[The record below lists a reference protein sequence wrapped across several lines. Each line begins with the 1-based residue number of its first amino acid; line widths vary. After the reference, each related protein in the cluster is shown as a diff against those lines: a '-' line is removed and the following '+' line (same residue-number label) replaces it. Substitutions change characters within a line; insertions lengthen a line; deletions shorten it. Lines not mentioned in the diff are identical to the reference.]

1 LSIDDD
7 RPEKIFDGQHCESG
21 SRAMALSG
29 RALVAAMCAAQVG
42 NLLPHVV
49 VPAVMAQH
57 LIPQWGL
64 SASEAG
70 LMASSFALGYMLAVP
85 LLTALTD
92 RIDAR
97 LILLI
102 GSAVSGLA
110 TFTFGVL
117 AEGLWSAIAI
127 WGVAGIGFAGA
138 YMPGLKALVDRL
150 PPGDSSRSVT
160 MYTATF
166 SIGVGLSFL
175 IAQLAAD
182 ALGWRWAFF
191 LTALGPLAMIAAC
204 LGMAPVAPVP
214 SSRRLLDFKPV
225 FRNRPAMG
233 FILGYGAHCF
243 ELYALRTWIV
253 AFWTYVAARHGG
265 EALLD
270 PMAVSVIAT
279 VLAMP
284 SSIIGNEAAIRFG
297 RHRAIVLFMS
307 IAGIVAVLIGAAAAT
322 AAPVV
327 LLALLFVYAIAI
339 PADSGALTSGMT
351 LSAQP
356 EFRGATMAMHSTI
369 GFGLSA
375 AGAWAIGVA
384 LDAGGGMDTSNGWR
398 VAFLVMAGGGLAGPI
413 AICWSRR
420 NRMARQPD

>member
-1 LSIDDD
+1 
-7 RPEKIFDGQHCESG
+7 
-21 SRAMALSG
+21 
-29 RALVAAMCAAQVG
+29 
-42 NLLPHVV
+42 
-49 VPAVMAQH
+49 MAQH
-57 LIPQWGL
+57 LIPEWNL

-85 LLTALTD
+85 VLTALTD

-97 LILLI
+97 YILLI

-110 TFTFGVL
+110 TFAFGWL

-127 WGVAGIGFAGA
+127 WAIAGIGFAGA

-175 IAQLAAD
+175 IAQVAAD
-182 ALGWRWAFF
+182 ALGWRWAFW

-204 LGMAPVAPVP
+204 LGMASVAAAA

-225 FRNRPAMG
+225 FRNRTAMG

-253 AFWTYVAARHGG
+253 AFWTFVTARHGG
-265 EALLD
+265 AALLE
-270 PMAVSVIAT
+270 PMVVSVIAA

-284 SSIIGNEAAIRFG
+284 SSIIGNEVAIRFG
-297 RHRAIVLFMS
+297 RHRAIVLIMG
-307 IAGIVAVLIGAAAAT
+307 IAGVVAVLIGAGVASTAT
-322 AAPVV
+322 TPLV
-327 LLALLFVYAIAI
+327 LLALLFVYSTAI

-351 LSAQP
+351 LSALP
-356 EFRGATMAMHSTI
+356 ECRGATMAMHSTI
-369 GFGLSA
+369 GFGMSA
-375 AGAWAIGVA
+375 VGAWAIGVA
-384 LDAGGGMDTSNGWR
+384 LDAGGGMDTPNGWLF
-398 VAFLVMAGGGLAGPI
+398 AFLFMAVGGLAGPI
-413 AICWSRR
+413 AIWWSRR
-420 NRMARQPD
+420 H

>member
-1 LSIDDD
+1 
-7 RPEKIFDGQHCESG
+7 
-21 SRAMALSG
+21 MALSG

-110 TFTFGVL
+110 TSAFGFF

-127 WGVAGIGFAGA
+127 WGIAGIGFAGA

-150 PPGDSSRSVT
+150 PPGDTSRSVT

-166 SIGVGLSFL
+166 SVGVGLSFL
-175 IAQLAAD
+175 IAQLAAG

-253 AFWTYVAARHGG
+253 AFWTYVAARNGG
-265 EALLD
+265 SALLD
-270 PMAVSVIAT
+270 PIAVSVIAA

-307 IAGIVAVLIGAAAAT
+307 IAGIVAVLIGAAVAT

-384 LDAGGGMDTSNGWR
+384 LDAGGGMEASNGWR
-398 VAFLVMAGGGLAGPI
+398 VAFLVMAAGGLTGPI

>member
-1 LSIDDD
+1 
-7 RPEKIFDGQHCESG
+7 
-21 SRAMALSG
+21 MALSG
-29 RALVAAMCAAQVG
+29 RALVAAMCAGQVG

-57 LIPQWGL
+57 LIPRWGL

-102 GSAVSGLA
+102 GSAASGSA
-110 TFTFGVL
+110 TFAFGLL

-127 WGVAGIGFAGA
+127 WGIAGIGFAGA

-214 SSRRLLDFKPV
+214 STRRLLDFKPV

-253 AFWTYVAARHGG
+253 AFWTYVAARSGG
-265 EALLD
+265 SGILD
-270 PMAVSVIAT
+270 PIAVSVIAA

-339 PADSGALTSGMT
+339 PANSGALTSGMT

-384 LDAGGGMDTSNGWR
+384 LDAGGGMETSNGWR
-398 VAFLVMAGGGLAGPI
+398 VAFLVMAAGGLAGPI
-413 AICWSRR
+413 AIWWSRR

>member
-1 LSIDDD
+1 
-7 RPEKIFDGQHCESG
+7 
-21 SRAMALSG
+21 MALSG
-29 RALVAAMCAAQVG
+29 RALVAAMCAGQVG

-57 LIPQWGL
+57 LIPEWRL

-92 RIDAR
+92 RMDAR
-97 LILLI
+97 SILLT

-110 TFTFGVL
+110 TFIFGSL

-127 WGVAGIGFAGA
+127 WAIAGIGFAGA

-150 PPGDSSRSVT
+150 PPGDNSRSVT

-175 IAQLAAD
+175 TAQVAAD
-182 ALGWRWAFF
+182 ALGWRWAFW
-191 LTALGPLAMIAAC
+191 LTALGPLAMITAC
-204 LGMAPVAPVP
+204 LGMAAVAPART
-214 SSRRLLDFKPV
+214 SRRLLDFKPV

-253 AFWTYVAARHGG
+253 AFWAFVAARNGG
-265 EALLD
+265 SALLE
-270 PMAVSVIAT
+270 PMMVSVIAA

-284 SSIIGNEAAIRFG
+284 ASIIGNEAAIRFG
-297 RHRAIVLFMS
+297 RHRAIVS
-307 IAGIVAVLIGAAAAT
+307 IMCVAGIMASLIGAT
-322 AAPVV
+322 MGAAPGL
-327 LLALLFVYAIAI
+327 LLALLLVYSIAI

-351 LSAQP
+351 LSA
-356 EFRGATMAMHSTI
+356 ESEYRGATMAMHSTI

-375 AGAWAIGVA
+375 TGSWAIGLA
-384 LDAGGGMDTSNGWR
+384 LDAGGGMDTSAGWLT
-398 VAFLVMAGGGLAGPI
+398 AFLVMAAGGLMGPV
-413 AICWSRR
+413 AIWWSV
-420 NRMARQPD
+420 RQNHG

>member
-1 LSIDDD
+1 
-7 RPEKIFDGQHCESG
+7 
-21 SRAMALSG
+21 MALSG

-150 PPGDSSRSVT
+150 PPGDTSRSVT

-166 SIGVGLSFL
+166 SVGVGLSFL

-191 LTALGPLAMIAAC
+191 LTALGPLAMIVAC

-265 EALLD
+265 AALLD
-270 PMAVSVIAT
+270 PIAVSVFAA

-327 LLALLFVYAIAI
+327 LLALLLVYAIAI

-384 LDAGGGMDTSNGWR
+384 LDAGGGMETSNGWR
-398 VAFLVMAGGGLAGPI
+398 VAFLVMAAGGLAGPI
-413 AICWSRR
+413 AIWWSRR
-420 NRMARQPD
+420 NQMARQPD

>member
-1 LSIDDD
+1 M
-7 RPEKIFDGQHCESG
+7 R
-21 SRAMALSG
+21 LSG
-29 RALVAAMCAAQVG
+29 RALVAAMCAGQVG

-49 VPAVMAQH
+49 VPAVMAGH

-64 SASEAG
+64 SATEAG

-85 LLTALTD
+85 VLTALTD
-92 RIDAR
+92 RTDAR
-97 LILLI
+97 LILLT

-110 TFTFGVL
+110 TFSFGLL

-127 WGVAGIGFAGA
+127 WSIAGIGFAGA

-160 MYTATF
+160 LYTATF
-166 SIGVGLSFL
+166 SVGVGLSFL
-175 IAQLAAD
+175 VAQLAAD
-182 ALGWRWAFF
+182 ALGWRSAFHI
-191 LTALGPLAMIAAC
+191 TALGPLAMIAAC
-204 LGMAPVAPVP
+204 LGMAPIKPTP

-253 AFWTYVAARHGG
+253 AFWTYVAARNGG
-265 EALLD
+265 SALLE
-270 PMAVSVIAT
+270 PMTVSVVAA

-297 RHRAIVLFMS
+297 RHRAIVLFMC
-307 IAGIVAVLIGAAAAT
+307 IAGIVATMIGAAAG
-322 AAPVV
+322 AAPAL
-327 LLALLFVYAIAI
+327 LLALLLVYSIAI

-356 EFRGATMAMHSTI
+356 EHRGATMAMHSTV

-375 AGAWAIGVA
+375 AGAWGIGLA
-384 LDAGGGMDTSNGWR
+384 LDAGGGMQTSTGWLA
-398 VAFLVMAGGGLAGPI
+398 AFLVMAAGGLTGPV
-413 AICWSRR
+413 AIWWSLRR
-420 NRMARQPD
+420 

>member
-1 LSIDDD
+1 
-7 RPEKIFDGQHCESG
+7 
-21 SRAMALSG
+21 MALSG
-29 RALVAAMCAAQVG
+29 RVLVAAMCAGQVG

-57 LIPQWGL
+57 LIPEWGL

-70 LMASSFALGYMLAVP
+70 LMASSFALGYMAAVP

-92 RIDAR
+92 RVDAR
-97 LILLI
+97 SILLT
-102 GSAVSGLA
+102 GSALCGLA
-110 TFTFGVL
+110 TFTFGWL

-127 WGVAGIGFAGA
+127 WAIAGIGFAGA

-150 PPGDSSRSVT
+150 PPGDGSRSVT

-175 IAQLAAD
+175 IAQVAAD
-182 ALGWRWAFF
+182 TLGWRWAFW

-204 LGMAPVAPVP
+204 LGMAGVAPAP

-253 AFWTYVAARHGG
+253 AFWTFVAARNDGS
-265 EALLD
+265 ALLD
-270 PMAVSVIAT
+270 PMVVSVIAA

-297 RHRAIVLFMS
+297 RHRAIVLFMC

-322 AAPVV
+322 AAPAV
-327 LLALLFVYAIAI
+327 LLALLFVYSIAI

-351 LSAQP
+351 LSAQQ
-356 EFRGATMAMHSTI
+356 EYRGATMAMHSTI

-375 AGAWAIGVA
+375 VGAWLIGAA
-384 LDAGGGMDTSNGWR
+384 LDIGGGMDTATGWLL
-398 VAFLVMAGGGLAGPI
+398 AFLAMAAGGLTGPV
-413 AICWSRR
+413 AVWWSLRR
-420 NRMARQPD
+420 

>member
-1 LSIDDD
+1 MTL
-7 RPEKIFDGQHCESG
+7 K
-21 SRAMALSG
+21 G
-29 RALVAAMCAAQVG
+29 RTLVAAMCVGQVG

-57 LIPQWGL
+57 LIPQWDL
-64 SASEAG
+64 SASQAG

-92 RIDAR
+92 RMDAR
-97 LILLI
+97 AILFA

-110 TFTFGVL
+110 TFAFGL
-117 AEGLWSAIAI
+117 FANGLWSAIAI
-127 WGVAGIGFAGA
+127 WAVAGIGFAGA

-160 MYTATF
+160 LYTATF

-175 IAQLAAD
+175 IAQIAAD
-182 ALGWRWAFF
+182 ALGWRAAFYI
-191 LTALGPLAMIAAC
+191 TALGPLAMMAAC
-204 LGMAPVAPVP
+204 LGMASVKPTP
-214 SSRRLLDFKPV
+214 SSRRLLDFMPV

-253 AFWTYVAARHGG
+253 AFWAFVVARNGG
-265 EALLD
+265 AALLE
-270 PMAVSVIAT
+270 PITVSVISA

-284 SSIIGNEAAIRFG
+284 SSIIGNEAALRFG
-297 RHRAIVLFMS
+297 RHRAIVLFMCV
-307 IAGIVAVLIGAAAAT
+307 AGAVAALIGVLSGAT
-322 AAPVV
+322 PALLLV
-327 LLALLFVYAIAI
+327 LLLIYSIAI

-356 EFRGATMAMHSTI
+356 EHRGATMAMHSTV

-375 AGAWAIGVA
+375 AGAWAIGAA
-384 LDAGGGMDTSNGWR
+384 LDAGGGMDTSTGWL
-398 VAFLVMAGGGLAGPI
+398 VAFLVMAAGGMTGPLAI
-413 AICWSRR
+413 WWSSRR
-420 NRMARQPD
+420 KEQAPATADAKR

>member
-1 LSIDDD
+1 
-7 RPEKIFDGQHCESG
+7 
-21 SRAMALSG
+21 MALSG

-102 GSAVSGLA
+102 GSAASGLA
-110 TFTFGVL
+110 TLAFGL
-117 AEGLWSAIAI
+117 FAEGLWSAIAI
-127 WGVAGIGFAGA
+127 WGIAGIGFAGA

-253 AFWTYVAARHGG
+253 AFWTYVAARNGG
-265 EALLD
+265 SALLD
-270 PMAVSVIAT
+270 PIAVSVIAT

-384 LDAGGGMDTSNGWR
+384 LDAGGGMQTSNGWL
-398 VAFLVMAGGGLAGPI
+398 VAFLVMAAGGFAGPI

-420 NRMARQPD
+420 NRMARQAD

>member
-1 LSIDDD
+1 
-7 RPEKIFDGQHCESG
+7 
-21 SRAMALSG
+21 
-29 RALVAAMCAAQVG
+29 MCAAQVG

>member
-1 LSIDDD
+1 
-7 RPEKIFDGQHCESG
+7 
-21 SRAMALSG
+21 MALSG
-29 RALVAAMCAAQVG
+29 RTLVAAMCLGQVG

-57 LIPQWGL
+57 LIPAWRL

-92 RIDAR
+92 RVDAR
-97 LILLI
+97 SILLT

-110 TFTFGVL
+110 TFTFGAL

-127 WGVAGIGFAGA
+127 WAIAGIGFAGA

-175 IAQLAAD
+175 IAQVAAD

-191 LTALGPLAMIAAC
+191 ITAIGPLAMIAAC
-204 LGMAPVAPVP
+204 VGMAPVAPAP
-214 SSRRLLDFKPV
+214 TSRRLLDFKPV
-225 FRNRPAMG
+225 FRNRPATG

-253 AFWTYVAARHGG
+253 AFWTFVAARNGG
-265 EALLD
+265 SALLE
-270 PMAVSVIAT
+270 PMTVSVIAA

-284 SSIIGNEAAIRFG
+284 ASIIGNEAAIRFG
-297 RHRAIVLFMS
+297 RHRAIVLFMG
-307 IAGIVAVLIGAAAAT
+307 IAGIVAILIGATAAAAT
-322 AAPVV
+322 PVV
-327 LLALLFVYAIAI
+327 LLALLFVYSIAI

-356 EFRGATMAMHSTI
+356 AYRGATMAMHSTI

-375 AGAWAIGVA
+375 LGAWAIGVA
-384 LDAGGGMDTSNGWR
+384 LDAGGGMETSTGWL
-398 VAFLVMAGGGLAGPI
+398 VAFLVMAAGGLAGPI
-413 AICWSRR
+413 AIWWSRR
-420 NRMARQPD
+420 GSREKV